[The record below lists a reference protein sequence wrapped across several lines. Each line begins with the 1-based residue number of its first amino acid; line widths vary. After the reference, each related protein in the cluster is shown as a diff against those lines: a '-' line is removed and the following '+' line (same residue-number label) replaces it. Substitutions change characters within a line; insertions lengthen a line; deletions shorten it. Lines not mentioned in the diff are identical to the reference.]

1 MSTSVSLSVKAIT
14 YPQYPPVEVCEDAW
28 EDVRKLEWGD
38 LATNDLKEYAWKK
51 KPVDTTF
58 GIRCCK
64 DGEFDVG
71 KETITIEGVDITI
84 EGKRY
89 VGTGGLWLLLTMANP
104 NKFIYANNDWES

>member
-1 MSTSVSLSVKAIT
+1 M
-14 YPQYPPVEVCEDAW
+14 
-28 EDVRKLEWGD
+28 
-38 LATNDLKEYAWKK
+38 KEYAWKK
-51 KPVDTTF
+51 KCVDTTF

-89 VGTGGLWLLLTMANP
+89 VGTGGL
-104 NKFIYANNDWES
+104 